1 MTSRIVATSRQTR
14 FNPLVQGDASE
25 VDLNDVNI
33 AIGEREILVD
43 GRIRL
48 KGGVRY
54 GMIGRFVLRRIG
66 YPSSVCLS
74 EADLQEQGKINRQE
88 TDGSNGCGKSTVL
101 QALADRLIP
110 GIPSS
115 LRIHIVSQV
124 DTETAP
130 GNAAGAEDKK
140 KAAAQTALQR
150 VLDGHVERRK
160 ALRER
165 AGIFLGNTE
174 TKRYTDGSAGRD
186 HRRRTHS
193 SSGIDG

>member
-43 GRIRL
+43 SRIRL

-54 GMIGRFVLRRIG
+54 GMIGRCVLLHIAD
-66 YPSSVCLS
+66 PSLACLS
-74 EADLQEQGKINRQE
+74 ERDLQEQGKVNRQE
-88 TDGSNGCGKSTVL
+88 TDGRNGCGKSTVL

-124 DTETAP
+124 DTETSP
-130 GNAAGAEDKK
+130 DNTTGAEGKK
-140 KAAAQTALQR
+140 EAVAQTALQR

-165 AGIFLGNTE
+165 AGTSLRN
-174 TKRYTDGSAGRD
+174 
-186 HRRRTHS
+186 
-193 SSGIDG
+193 

>member
-1 MTSRIVATSRQTR
+1 MATSRQTR

-33 AIGEREILVD
+33 TIGEREILVD

-54 GMIGRFVLRRIG
+54 GMIGRCVPLRTAE
-66 YPSSVCLS
+66 PSSVCFS
-74 EADLQEQGKINRQE
+74 EADLPEQGKISRQE
-88 TDGSNGCGKSTVL
+88 TDGRNGCGKSTVL

-124 DTETAP
+124 DTETSAE
-130 GNAAGAEDKK
+130 NSTGAEGKK
-140 KAAAQTALQR
+140 EAGAQTALQR

-165 AGIFLGNTE
+165 TGTSLRNN
-174 TKRYTDGSAGRD
+174 
-186 HRRRTHS
+186 
-193 SSGIDG
+193 

>member
-43 GRIRL
+43 ARIRL
-48 KGGVRY
+48 KSGVKY
-54 GMIGRFVLRRIG
+54 GLIGRWVFFSRTI
-66 YPSSVCLS
+66 YPYPVSMGQSS
-74 EADLQEQGKINRQE
+74 LQGEDRESGNGVDDR
-88 TDGSNGCGKSTVL
+88 NGCGKSTVL

-110 GIPSS
+110 GIPPS

-124 DTETAP
+124 DTEPAP
-130 GNAAGAEDKK
+130 DEEKKEAAS
-140 KAAAQTALQR
+140 AQTALQR

-160 ALRER
+160 ALKER
-165 AGIFLGNTE
+165 AGTTF
-174 TKRYTDGSAGRD
+174 
-186 HRRRTHS
+186 
-193 SSGIDG
+193 